1 MCSKKLGARGCL
13 LLNLHVCTTPGTDPT
28 TEKKTIWTCWELW
41 EGRLNSALVK
51 KNSKGI
57 FISIVPP
64 FPHPLSSPLLTCPNM
79 RVIERGNTFVPN
91 VAFQLFFEPFELWS
105 WRKWAKYIHAW
116 HHCCLL
122 SKCRICRHLR
132 DFNLH
137 DEKLCAYIQ
146 PQQFATYTSPLTVP
160 LRASGSSH
168 EKGPTISTRDSK
180 NKLKDQRR
188 HIFRRPVKAAFVQH
202 LLAVLRNYKKRPQK
216 SYRDRIK
223 FSGSLTS
230 RKPDFVC
237 VIKNI
242 LSFF

>member
-1 MCSKKLGARGCL
+1 
-13 LLNLHVCTTPGTDPT
+13 
-28 TEKKTIWTCWELW
+28 
-41 EGRLNSALVK
+41 
-51 KNSKGI
+51 
-57 FISIVPP
+57 
-64 FPHPLSSPLLTCPNM
+64 M
-79 RVIERGNTFVPN
+79 RVIERGNTLVPN
-91 VAFQLFFEPFELWS
+91 VAFNSSLSLLNFGVEGNGQNTFTPGTIVVSCLSAAFAVICEILICTM
-105 WRKWAKYIHAW
+105 KNCVHNIHT
-116 HHCCLL
+116 
-122 SKCRICRHLR
+122 
-132 DFNLH
+132 
-137 DEKLCAYIQ
+137 
-146 PQQFATYTSPLTVP
+146 QQFATYTSPLTVP

>member
-1 MCSKKLGARGCL
+1 
-13 LLNLHVCTTPGTDPT
+13 
-28 TEKKTIWTCWELW
+28 
-41 EGRLNSALVK
+41 
-51 KNSKGI
+51 
-57 FISIVPP
+57 
-64 FPHPLSSPLLTCPNM
+64 M
-79 RVIERGNTFVPN
+79 RVIDRGNTLVPN

-105 WRKWAKYIHAW
+105 WRKWAKFIHAW

-168 EKGPTISTRDSK
+168 EKGPTNSTRDSK

-237 VIKNI
+237 VLVYCKKIYC
-242 LSFF
+242 LF